1 MPTGFTQAFKTLCKV
16 QADLSAN
23 YGFPSS
29 TQQLVGKPHVQRVL
43 LAIAISFVTFNI
55 VSSHI

>member
-1 MPTGFTQAFKTLCKV
+1 MPTGFTQAFKTLCRV

-43 LAIAISFVTFNI
+43 LAIAI
-55 VSSHI
+55 